1 MVQYNVN
8 LEGKTV
14 LVTGA
19 AGFIGSNLV
28 KRLFHDVENIKVIG
42 VDSITDYY
50 DVNIKY
56 ERLKEIEALNC
67 DWTFVRASIA
77 DKEVI
82 DKLFADSKIAV
93 VVNLA
98 AQAGVRYS
106 IINPDAYVQSNL
118 IGFYNIL
125 EACRHYEVEHLVYA
139 SSSSVYGSNKKIP
152 YSTDDKV
159 DNPVSFYAVTKK
171 SNELMA
177 HAYSKLYN
185 IPSTGLRFFTVYGPW
200 GRPDMALY
208 LFTKAILAGEPIKV
222 FNEGKMRRDF
232 TYIDDIIEGVMR
244 VMARIPQPDPAWDS
258 AKPNPSTS
266 TAPWRIYNI
275 GNNNTVEL
283 GTFISTLEDAL
294 GKKAI
299 RNLMPMQPGD
309 VEATWADVSD
319 LIADTGFRPQTS
331 VEYGVGQFV
340 KWYKEY
346 YGA

>member
-1 MVQYNVN
+1 
-8 LEGKTV
+8 
-14 LVTGA
+14 
-19 AGFIGSNLV
+19 
-28 KRLFHDVENIKVIG
+28 
-42 VDSITDYY
+42 
-50 DVNIKY
+50 
-56 ERLKEIEALNC
+56 
-67 DWTFVRASIA
+67 
-77 DKEVI
+77 
-82 DKLFADSKIAV
+82 
-93 VVNLA
+93 
-98 AQAGVRYS
+98 
-106 IINPDAYVQSNL
+106 
-118 IGFYNIL
+118 
-125 EACRHYEVEHLVYA
+125 
-139 SSSSVYGSNKKIP
+139 
-152 YSTDDKV
+152 
-159 DNPVSFYAVTKK
+159 
-171 SNELMA
+171 MA
-177 HAYSKLYN
+177 HTYSHLYRL
-185 IPSTGLRFFTVYGPW
+185 PATGLRFFTVYGPW

-258 AKPNPSTS
+258 ANPNPSTS

-319 LIADTGFRPQTS
+319 LIVGKVSALIADPGFRPQTS

>member
-1 MVQYNVN
+1 MH
-8 LEGKTV
+8 V

-19 AGFIGSNLV
+19 AGFIGFHLS
-28 KRLFHDVENIKVIG
+28 KRLIAEGHTVVGIDNLN
-42 VDSITDYY
+42 DYY
-50 DVNIKY
+50 SVQLKKD
-56 ERLKEIEALNC
+56 RLAQLQALPGFTFEHTDLADDAALEAV
-67 DWTFVRASIA
+67 FVRNAFSH
-77 DKEVI
+77 
-82 DKLFADSKIAV
+82 

-106 IINPDAYVQSNL
+106 LINPKSYVQSNL
-118 IGFYNIL
+118 VGFGNLL
-125 EACRHYEVEHLVYA
+125 ECCRHGKVEHLVFA
-139 SSSSVYGSNKKIP
+139 SSSSVYGMNTSMPFSVHDN
-152 YSTDDKV
+152 V
-159 DNPVSFYAVTKK
+159 DHPVSLYAASKK
-171 SNELMA
+171 ANELMA
-177 HAYSKLYN
+177 HTYSHLYRL
-185 IPSTGLRFFTVYGPW
+185 PATGLRFFTVYGPW

-275 GNNNTVEL
+275 GTNNTGEL

>member
-1 MVQYNVN
+1 MH
-8 LEGKTV
+8 V

-19 AGFIGSNLV
+19 AGFIGFHLS
-28 KRLFHDVENIKVIG
+28 KRLIAEGHTVVGIDNLN
-42 VDSITDYY
+42 DYY
-50 DVNIKY
+50 SVQLKKD
-56 ERLKEIEALNC
+56 RLAQLRALPGFTFEHTDLADDAALEAVFGRN
-67 DWTFVRASIA
+67 TFSH
-77 DKEVI
+77 
-82 DKLFADSKIAV
+82 

-106 IINPDAYVQSNL
+106 LINPKSYVQSNL
-118 IGFYNIL
+118 VGFGNLL
-125 EACRHYEVEHLVYA
+125 ECCRHGKVGHLVFA
-139 SSSSVYGSNKKIP
+139 SSSSVYGLNTSMPFSVRDN
-152 YSTDDKV
+152 V
-159 DNPVSFYAVTKK
+159 DHPVSLYAASKK
-171 SNELMA
+171 ANELMA
-177 HAYSKLYN
+177 HTYSHLYRL
-185 IPSTGLRFFTVYGPW
+185 PATGLRFFTVYGPW

-244 VMARIPQPDPAWDS
+244 VMARIPQPDPEWDS

-294 GKKAI
+294 GKKAV